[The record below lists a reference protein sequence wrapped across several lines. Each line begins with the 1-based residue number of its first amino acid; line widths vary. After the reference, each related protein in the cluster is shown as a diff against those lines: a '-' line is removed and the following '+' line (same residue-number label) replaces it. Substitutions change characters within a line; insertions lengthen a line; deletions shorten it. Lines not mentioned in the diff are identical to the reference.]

1 MGLLFGHAIGPPW
14 SVMKE
19 AYAAHFVP
27 ASKARGFLVMEEDG
41 SHLSSLPASLAGRT
55 ILQIIPQLDAGGAER
70 TTIDIAAALAEVGA
84 RPMVATLGGRLIS
97 ELQANG
103 GVWAPFP
110 AKTKN
115 PLAMALN
122 VRKLAHII
130 REERVD
136 LIHARSRAPA
146 WVALGAARLTNTPFV
161 TTYHGSY
168 AGQSVL
174 KVLYNSVMARGDAV
188 IANSQ
193 FTADRILRMHP
204 FAADRIKVIHRG
216 TDFRAFSPEGVDA
229 ERVQRLRQSWGLAPD
244 DRIVLLAARLTGW
257 KGQRVL
263 IEAAKLLVAQGLTD
277 TKFVLAGD
285 DQGRDAYVR
294 ELRGRIAEAGL
305 KDIVRLTGH
314 CTDMPAAYLAATVV
328 TVPSTEPEAFGRAAV
343 EAQALGAPVVVSDL
357 GAVTETVLAPPQ
369 VDAQMRTGWRVPP
382 NDPRALAEALSY
394 ALALGETARDNLAR
408 RARAHVH
415 SHFSLGR
422 MCAETLHLYA
432 ALIEDGARG

>member
-1 MGLLFGHAIGPPW
+1 MG
-14 SVMKE
+14 
-19 AYAAHFVP
+19 
-27 ASKARGFLVMEEDG
+27 EDG

-55 ILQIIPQLDAGGAER
+55 VLQIIPQLDAGGAER

-84 RPMVATLGGRLIS
+84 RPLVATLGGRLIS

-122 VRKLAHII
+122 VRRLARII
-130 REERVD
+130 REEKVD

-188 IANSQ
+188 IANSH
-193 FTADRILRMHP
+193 FTAERILRMHP
-204 FAADRIKVIHRG
+204 FAADRIRVIHRG
-216 TDFRAFSPEGVDA
+216 TDFRAFMPEQVDA
-229 ERVQRLRQSWGLAPD
+229 ERVRRLRQSWGVAAD

-263 IEAAKLLVAQGLTD
+263 IEAARRLVAEGLTE

-285 DQGRDAYVR
+285 DQGRDSYVR
-294 ELRGRIAEAGL
+294 DLRAQIAAAGL
-305 KDIVRLTGH
+305 TDVVRLTGH
-314 CTDMPAAYLAATVV
+314 CADMPAAETGI
-328 TVPSTEPEAFGRAAV
+328 PSSRAIS
-343 EAQALGAPVVVSDL
+343 VS
-357 GAVTETVLAPPQ
+357 P
-369 VDAQMRTGWRVPP
+369 
-382 NDPRALAEALSY
+382 
-394 ALALGETARDNLAR
+394 
-408 RARAHVH
+408 
-415 SHFSLGR
+415 
-422 MCAETLHLYA
+422 
-432 ALIEDGARG
+432 